1 MAGKYDDVRVRR
13 VVAGLAE
20 NGRSTIVS
28 DGFTETR
35 LVTDAFVLNQIWQV
49 PNCPPNV
56 DDENTLGS
64 EAVIPPPP
72 NGFTHVLATFPPDS
86 SWAYG
91 SGGYEAS
98 MAAAGAADG
107 YVEDGTDPGM
117 HQTDSVDII
126 TIVSGECVVILEE
139 AETVLRAGDT
149 FIQRGTKHAWRVSGD
164 EPCVHSTL
172 MVGARRATAPG
183 S

>member
-13 VVAGLAE
+13 VVAGLDE

-35 LVTDAFVLNQIWQV
+35 LVTDAFILNQIWQV
-49 PNCPPNV
+49 PQCPPKV
-56 DDENTLGS
+56 DDENTLGL

-86 SWAYG
+86 SWSYG
-91 SGGYEAS
+91 AGGYEAS

-107 YVEDGTDPGM
+107 YVEDGSDPGM

-126 TIVSGECVVILEE
+126 TVISGECVVVLEE

-149 FIQRGTKHAWRVSGD
+149 FIQRGTKHAWRVTGT

-172 MVGARRATAPG
+172 MVGARR
-183 S
+183 